1 MTTGIIDWYEI
12 TSRAL
17 ESLWYGFLG
26 FIPSLVGALIV
37 FIIGWFIAVGIGKLI
52 AEVLIRIKF
61 NQIFETGNWKKVL
74 EKAEVKISPA
84 GFIGEIVKWVLLI
97 VFLMAAV
104 EILGFDRFA
113 DFLTDVVG
121 YLGNVVVAALIFVV
135 AAILADLLAK
145 VIVAATESAKFEYS
159 HLTGDIVRWSIW
171 VFAILAILYQL
182 GVAPELIQTLL
193 SGIIWV
199 FVISFGLSFGLGG
212 KDAATEIIDTFR
224 QKLRK

>member
-135 AAILADLLAK
+135 AAIF
-145 VIVAATESAKFEYS
+145 AKF
-159 HLTGDIVRWSIW
+159 
-171 VFAILAILYQL
+171 FA
-182 GVAPELIQTLL
+182 
-193 SGIIWV
+193 
-199 FVISFGLSFGLGG
+199 
-212 KDAATEIIDTFR
+212 
-224 QKLRK
+224 